1 VSLVV
6 DASAVLHL
14 VASEKGMQPLDGHD
28 LVAPALLWSEAT
40 SVLNET
46 RWRGEIS
53 EELAKLAFDRL
64 LDAPITRRSGVRL
77 YREAEQVAR
86 DLGWA
91 KTYDAEYV
99 ALARIE
105 GIRLVTQD
113 ARLQRGAGRLIEIVG
128 IDDVDG

>member
-1 VSLVV
+1 VNLVI

-14 VASEKGMQPLDGHD
+14 VASDEGLQPLEGHD

-53 EELAKLAFDRL
+53 EELAKVAFDRL
-64 LDAPITRRSGVRL
+64 LDAPVARRSNVQL
-77 YREAEQVAR
+77 YREAQRVAG

-99 ALARIE
+99 ALARLE
-105 GIRLVTQD
+105 SRRLVTQD
-113 ARLQRGAGRLIEIVG
+113 ARLQRGAGRLVEIVG
-128 IDDVDG
+128 IDDVVG

>member
-1 VSLVV
+1 MNLVI

-14 VASEKGMQPLDGHD
+14 VASATGMQPLADHD

-40 SVLNET
+40 SVLYET

-53 EELAKLAFDRL
+53 EELATVAFGRL
-64 LDAPITRRSGVRL
+64 LDAPVARRSNAQL
-77 YREAEQVAR
+77 YREAGRVAR

-91 KTYDAEYV
+91 KTCDAEYV

-105 GIRLVTQD
+105 GSKLVTQD
-113 ARLQRGAGRLIEIVG
+113 ARLQRGAGRLVEIVG
-128 IDDVDG
+128 IDDVAS